1 MKKTEATLS
10 RFLFRVIYRQE
21 DLSPAFKMYHNKNEH
36 TSNQT
41 YAL

>member
-1 MKKTEATLS
+1 MKKPRQHCLG
-10 RFLFRVIYRQE
+10 FLFRVIYRQE
-21 DLSPAFKMYHNKNEH
+21 DFSPAFKMYHNKNER